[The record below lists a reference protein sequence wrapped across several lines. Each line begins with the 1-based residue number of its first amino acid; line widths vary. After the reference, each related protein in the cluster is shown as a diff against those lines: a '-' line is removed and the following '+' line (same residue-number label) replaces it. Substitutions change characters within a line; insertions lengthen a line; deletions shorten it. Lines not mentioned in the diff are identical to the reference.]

1 MNKLIYVSATWC
13 GPCRLFSPVMNKV
26 AASGIPV
33 VKMDADKDQQ
43 SIAKFGVRNVP
54 TLIRVNDLGQE
65 IGGRIVGVRS
75 AEDIK
80 NWYNG

>member
-1 MNKLIYVSATWC
+1 MNKLIYISATWC

-43 SIAKFGVRNVP
+43 SIAKY
-54 TLIRVNDLGQE
+54 
-65 IGGRIVGVRS
+65 GVRS
-75 AEDIK
+75 VPTVVKVDSNNNEISRLVGVK
-80 NWYNG
+80 LESEVIEFYNK

>member
-1 MNKLIYVSATWC
+1 MNKLIYISATWC

-43 SIAKFGVRNVP
+43 SIAKY
-54 TLIRVNDLGQE
+54 
-65 IGGRIVGVRS
+65 GVRS
-75 AEDIK
+75 IPTVIK
-80 NWYNG
+80 VDLNDDEVSRLVGAKSESEVIAFYNK